1 MRTLVGALLVLSTAA
16 PAMAGQ
22 IYGTIF
28 QNGQPVSSAAVLLRC
43 NGDGDNG
50 ITDAEGAYRLFVRAT
65 GNCQL
70 ILDPQG
76 RRVVADIYS
85 YDRPTGYH
93 FDLIHHNGRWE
104 LIRR

>member
-1 MRTLVGALLVLSTAA
+1 MRTLVGALLLLGIAA

-28 QNGQPVSSAAVLLRC
+28 QHGQPVSSAAVLLRC
-43 NGDGDNG
+43 NGDDDNG
-50 ITDAEGAYRLFVRAT
+50 KTDAEGAYRLFVRAT
-65 GNCQL
+65 GHCQL
-70 ILDPQG
+70 ILDSQG

-93 FDLIHHNGRWE
+93 FDLVDNNGRWE